1 MLAALNDLQTKTS
14 DIQNA
19 FLTAPCEEKIW
30 TVLGD
35 EFGPD
40 KGKKAIIKRALYG
53 LKSAGGSFTRHIADC
68 MQTMGWNRSKAD
80 PDLWYRPEVR
90 PEDGTK
96 YYAYVLFYIDDTL
109 AIHHDATSVL
119 LQLDKYFQMKKGSIG
134 DPDIYLGA
142 KLRTVRLDNGV
153 TAWAMS
159 SSKYVQE
166 AIRNVKL
173 YLDKNFAGRK
183 LQRKVSAPWPSGF
196 SAETDDSPVLDAK
209 LANYYQSQ
217 VGVLQWIL
225 ELGRVDVI
233 VEVSTLASQMAMP
246 REAHLDALFHVYAYL
261 KARHN
266 ARMVFDPTYPE
277 LKGTFQTHDWTDRYG
292 PVSEPIPP
300 DAPEPRGK
308 EVDLVMYCDSD
319 FAGDKALRRS
329 RTGLFIFLNS
339 ALIQWLS
346 KKQTTVE
353 TSVFR
358 AEFVAMKTGVD
369 ILRGIRYKLRMM
381 GVPISGPTHIYGDNM
396 SVIHNTQRPESTLKK
411 KSNSICYHAIRESVA
426 MGESLTAHIETGE
439 NPADLATKI
448 MGGGYKRNYL
458 AAKLLHDVYDDHVN
472 ENTRSASAMSSKR
485 VIKVSRPRKKVK
497 YS

>member
-1 MLAALNDLQTKTS
+1 
-14 DIQNA
+14 
-19 FLTAPCEEKIW
+19 
-30 TVLGD
+30 
-35 EFGPD
+35 
-40 KGKKAIIKRALYG
+40 
-53 LKSAGGSFTRHIADC
+53 
-68 MQTMGWNRSKAD
+68 MGWNRSKAD
-80 PDLWYRPEVR
+80 PDLWYRPEVP

-96 YYAYVLFYIDDTL
+96 YYVYVLFYINDTL
-109 AIHHDATSVL
+109 VIHHDATLVL

-166 AIRNVKL
+166 AIRNVEL

-277 LKGTFQTHDWTDRYG
+277 LKGTFQTHDWTD
-292 PVSEPIPP
+292 
-300 DAPEPRGK
+300 
-308 EVDLVMYCDSD
+308 
-319 FAGDKALRRS
+319 
-329 RTGLFIFLNS
+329 
-339 ALIQWLS
+339 
-346 KKQTTVE
+346 
-353 TSVFR
+353 
-358 AEFVAMKTGVD
+358 
-369 ILRGIRYKLRMM
+369 
-381 GVPISGPTHIYGDNM
+381 
-396 SVIHNTQRPESTLKK
+396 
-411 KSNSICYHAIRESVA
+411 
-426 MGESLTAHIETGE
+426 
-439 NPADLATKI
+439 
-448 MGGGYKRNYL
+448 
-458 AAKLLHDVYDDHVN
+458 
-472 ENTRSASAMSSKR
+472 
-485 VIKVSRPRKKVK
+485 
-497 YS
+497 